1 MIQLT
6 PTEARAL
13 GTLIEKAATTP
24 GQYPLT
30 LNALVVGCNQKNNRD
45 PVSNYDEDTAFDA
58 LDSLR
63 RKLLA
68 SEVHLSNSRVPKFRH
83 NAAATMEVSAGELA
97 ILAELWLRGP
107 QSAGELRS
115 NAQRMT
121 PIPTLEACLAMLDS
135 LAGKPEPLVERLPRR
150 PGERAERWAQRM
162 APYEAGA
169 GEAAGIEPGR
179 GEAAS
184 GSPPS
189 AGGAAESLLR
199 RVDRLETEIAEL
211 REVIRQLQGG

>member
-6 PTEARAL
+6 PTEARVL

-30 LNALVVGCNQKNNRD
+30 LNALVVGCNQKNNRH
-45 PVSNYDEDTAFDA
+45 PVTSYDEDTAFEA

-121 PIPTLEACLAMLDS
+121 PMATLEACMALLES
-135 LAGKPEPLVERLPRR
+135 LSRRPEPLVERLPRR

-162 APYEAGA
+162 APYDAGV
-169 GEAAGIEPGR
+169 GGDSEPPR
-179 GEAAS
+179 GEATP

-189 AGGAAESLLR
+189 AGGSAESLVR
-199 RVDRLETEIAEL
+199 RVERLETEITEL
-211 REVIRQLQGG
+211 REAIRQLQGG